1 MRIAI
6 PTWKGRVAPLFDT
19 ASRLLVAEVDEGG
32 EYSRFE
38 TDISEHFLH
47 SKVMRLR
54 ELGIDTLICGAISE
68 QGARMITT
76 TGIKLIPWISG
87 QVEEILHAFLR
98 RNLLRTQFLMPG
110 HPDYWDEGP
119 GRGRMRRGLNFS

>member
-1 MRIAI
+1 MRIAM
-6 PTWKGRVAPLFDT
+6 PTWNESVSSLFDT
-19 ASRLLVAEVDEGG
+19 ASQLLVVEVDKGE

-47 SKVMRLR
+47 SKAMRLR
-54 ELGIDTLICGAISE
+54 EMGIDTLICGAISE

-76 TGIKLIPWISG
+76 AGIELIPWISG
-87 QVEEILHAFLR
+87 QVDEVFQAFLR
-98 RNLLRTQFLMPG
+98 GNVLGTQFLMPG

-119 GRGRMRRGLNFS
+119 SKGEKRQDLHR

>member
-19 ASRLLVAEVDEGG
+19 ASRLLVVEVDEEG

-47 SKVMRLR
+47 SKAMRLR
-54 ELGIDTLICGAISE
+54 EMGIDTLICGAISE
-68 QGARMITT
+68 QGARMIAT
-76 TGIKLIPWISG
+76 TGIALIPWISG
-87 QVEEILHAFLR
+87 QVKEVLQAFLR
-98 RNLLRTQFLMPG
+98 GNSLGTQFLMSG

-119 GRGRMRRGLNFS
+119 GRAKRGRGLRFP